1 MISIKK
7 VINPFLNLFKK
18 NTSGS
23 AKSVFR
29 KDSMGL
35 NLQDVIKNSYNPQ
48 SNLNGFVRDDELSG
62 KRQQVYL
69 NPENNQLL
77 FSVAGTRSGTD
88 IINDIRLAT
97 GGLKNT
103 NRYKSADNTLK
114 LAKEKYPEASVN
126 IVGSSLGGSITQR
139 LGGANDRRITYN
151 AGEVFGINRP
161 NTVNVR
167 HSGDVVSLLG
177 ANKSYNFGNPLL
189 VASPFNWLSNHS
201 SDQLKGEN
209 IFM

>member
-1 MISIKK
+1 MSSIKK

-18 NTSGS
+18 TPSGT

-29 KDSMGL
+29 KDSIGL
-35 NLQDVIKNSYNPQ
+35 NLQDVIYNSYHPQ
-48 SNLNGFVRDDELSG
+48 SNLNGFTRDDELSG
-62 KRQQVYL
+62 KRQQVYI

-88 IINDIRLAT
+88 ILNDIRLAT
-97 GGLKNT
+97 GSLKNT

-114 LAKEKYPEASVN
+114 SAKEKYPEASVN
-126 IVGSSLGGSITQR
+126 IIGSSLGGAIAQR

-161 NTVNVR
+161 NTTNIR
-167 HSGDVVSLLG
+167 HSGDIVSLAG
-177 ANKSYNFGNPLL
+177 AGKSINFGNPFTILNPL
-189 VASPFNWLSNHS
+189 NYLSSHS
-201 SDQLKGEN
+201 SDQLKNEN
-209 IFM
+209 YFI